1 MSSEGNDVSLI
12 EMTCS
17 QILEYFSFSLSL
29 YRFFFPDY
37 YHVKRTNMNYYRL
50 CDYVKNERKRK
61 KEIIK
66 STDGRSGS
74 ESRKKSNKTAAH
86 QRLYSFVN

>member
-1 MSSEGNDVSLI
+1 MREK
-12 EMTCS
+12 E
-17 QILEYFSFSLSL
+17 
-29 YRFFFPDY
+29 
-37 YHVKRTNMNYYRL
+37 
-50 CDYVKNERKRK
+50 K